1 MNTEPNPSHRL
12 ADDASAFLRSTGVKV
27 VAAEVVTLLVFWFFQ
42 EYFGR

>member
-1 MNTEPNPSHRL
+1 VNTEPNPSHRL

-27 VAAEVVTLLVFWFFQ
+27 VAVEVVTLLVFWFFQ